1 MTTRRLLLLGL
12 FLVSLYFVFL
22 VLKPLIP
29 GIAWA
34 VVLVT
39 AFYPLYTRL
48 VRLLRGREW
57 GASILMSAFVAAAIV
72 LPLFL
77 AAVRIV
83 RSIESVY
90 RFFERRVSSG
100 VGPDPVQ
107 QIYAVLDQVRAF
119 LGQFIDVSKIDLQAS
134 LVKGLQD
141 IGTSLSA
148 KTGALIGNALTT
160 VLTVFVM
167 LVTMAFL
174 FKESR
179 RIVDYVR
186 RNLPLADDDRTRVI
200 TEFQSV
206 IEAVFYGVMLTAL
219 IQATIGGIG
228 CALAGLPNPFTLGAA
243 MFFCALLPIGGTSLV
258 WLPAGIYLIM
268 KDHVGAG
275 VFLLLWGGLVVSM
288 IDNVLKPIFIKGR
301 TRMHLLLVSFGIFGG
316 LSAFGFIGLFV
327 GPLVIALFL
336 FLLDVV
342 RREGM
347 APTAHDSS
355 PTATE

>member
-1 MTTRRLLLLGL
+1 VTTRRLLLLGL

-22 VLKPLIP
+22 VIRPLIP

-39 AFYPLYTRL
+39 AFYPLYTRV

-57 GASILMSAFVAAAIV
+57 GASIVMSAFVAAAIV
-72 LPLFL
+72 LPLSL

-90 RFFERRVSSG
+90 RFFERRVASG
-100 VGPDPVQ
+100 DGPDPVQ
-107 QIYAVLDQVRAF
+107 QIYGVLDGVRTF
-119 LGQFIDVSKIDLQAS
+119 LGQYIDVSKIDLQAS
-134 LVKGLQD
+134 LVKGLQA
-141 IGTSLSA
+141 IGTSLSD

-167 LVTMAFL
+167 LVTMTFL

-179 RIVDYVR
+179 RIVEYVSK
-186 RNLPLADDDRTRVI
+186 NLPLAEDDRARVLS
-200 TEFQSV
+200 EFQMV
-206 IEAVFYGVMLTAL
+206 IQAVFYGVMLTAL
-219 IQATIGGIG
+219 VQATLGGIG
-228 CALAGLPNPFTLGAA
+228 CALAGLPGPFTLGAA
-243 MFFCALLPIGGTSLV
+243 MFFCALLPIGGTALV
-258 WLPAGIYLIM
+258 WLPAAIYLIM
-268 KDHVGAG
+268 KDHVVAG
-275 VFLLLWGGLVVSM
+275 IFLIAWGTLVVST

-347 APTAHDSS
+347 TPTAQDHG
-355 PTATE
+355 

>member
-34 VVLVT
+34 IVLVT
-39 AFYPLYTRL
+39 AFYPLYMRV

-57 GASILMSAFVAAAIV
+57 GASIVMSIFVAAAIV

-83 RSIESVY
+83 RSVESIY
-90 RFFERRVSSG
+90 RFFERRVSAG
-100 VGPDPVQ
+100 EGPDPVQ
-107 QIYAVLDQVRAF
+107 QIYSALDEARTF
-119 LGQFIDVSKIDLQAS
+119 LGQYIDVSKIDLQAS
-134 LVKGLQD
+134 LVAGLQN
-141 IGTSLSA
+141 IGASLSE

-167 LVTMAFL
+167 LVTMTFL

-179 RIVDYVR
+179 RIVEYVS
-186 RNLPLADDDRTRVI
+186 RNLPLADDDRTRVL
-200 TEFQSV
+200 TEFKSV

-219 IQATIGGIG
+219 VQATIGGIG

-243 MFFCALLPIGGTSLV
+243 MFF
-258 WLPAGIYLIM
+258 
-268 KDHVGAG
+268 
-275 VFLLLWGGLVVSM
+275 
-288 IDNVLKPIFIKGR
+288 
-301 TRMHLLLVSFGIFGG
+301 
-316 LSAFGFIGLFV
+316 
-327 GPLVIALFL
+327 
-336 FLLDVV
+336 
-342 RREGM
+342 
-347 APTAHDSS
+347 
-355 PTATE
+355 